1 MTLSETAA
9 MTEPAIAIMPYGG
22 KLGKALAERPL
33 CEMEWPLG
41 CPDRLLG
48 KRVKDMASEDHLI
61 VYAKRAMHIQ
71 SHRCCPARLSMI
83 VAEPKIMSADHHRI
97 LRLSARRFFRIFSYD
112 PQLLSRIPNGLMLPY
127 GTSWVPEWQE
137 LNIKKTKDL
146 SLIAS
151 AKNDHPGHKL
161 RHQIVASLQARMP
174 EAQILG
180 RGYQAFEQKSEGLA
194 PYRYS
199 VVIENVREPNYFSEK
214 LIDAILCETVPLYW
228 GCPNIEDFFAGEGI
242 ILCRDQGAFEA
253 ALEQIGPEDYAR
265 RLPALR
271 GLKQA
276 AAELADLPLRAA
288 LALRDSL

>member
-1 MTLSETAA
+1 MTRADTAA
-9 MTEPAIAIMPYGG
+9 RTEPAIALMPYGG
-22 KLGKALAERPL
+22 KLGKALSERPL
-33 CEMEWPLG
+33 SEMEWPLG

-48 KRVKDMASEDHLI
+48 KQVKDLAPEDHL
-61 VYAKRAMHIQ
+61 VVFAKRAMHVQ
-71 SHRCCPARLSMI
+71 SHRYCPARISMI

-97 LRLSARRFFRIFSYD
+97 LRLSARRFFRVFTYD
-112 PQLLSRIPNGLMLPY
+112 PQLLARIPNGLMLPY

-137 LNIKKTKDL
+137 LSIQKTKEL

-161 RHQIVASLQARMP
+161 RHQIVAYLQSKMP

-199 VVIENVREPNYFSEK
+199 VVIENVQEPNYFSEK

-228 GCPNIEDFFAGEGI
+228 GCPNIADFFQGEGI
-242 ILCRDQGAFEA
+242 IQCRDQGEFEA
-253 ALEQIGPEDYAR
+253 ALQTIGPADYAR

-271 GLKQA
+271 SLKQA